1 MTIHEA
7 LVIRIK
13 QLMKEHNVNQTTL
26 SKLTGIPKSTL
37 NNMLNNRTTN
47 TSSSNLIKFAKAF
60 NIRVQ
65 DLIGNDIF
73 DNLEPPIS
81 KNHKNKH

>member
-26 SKLTGIPKSTL
+26 SKLTVIPKSTL